1 MASIPSNPVAFDPMH
16 ALEPLGK
23 PAGAGTQV
31 STHELGDTFTRM
43 FDEVN
48 RLQGEADR
56 KIEEFATSP
65 DKDIH
70 GTMIALQKA
79 DLSLRLM
86 MQIRSKLTAA
96 YQDVM
101 RMQL

>member
-1 MASIPSNPVAFDPMH
+1 MNGLQTRPVQGQPPQGQLSQRA
-16 ALEPLGK
+16 AK
-23 PAGAGTQV
+23 VGT
-31 STHELGDTFTRM
+31 TDAEIKDTFSRM

-48 RLQGEADR
+48 DLQQQADR
-56 KIEEFATSP
+56 KIEEFATTP
-65 DKDIH
+65 EKDIH

-79 DLSLRLM
+79 DISLRLM

-96 YQDVM
+96 YQDIM

>member
-1 MASIPSNPVAFDPMH
+1 MATIPSR
-16 ALEPLGK
+16 
-23 PAGAGTQV
+23 PAGLAGLDSLLPRGRQAASGSQGSTQ
-31 STHELGDTFTRM
+31 ELGDTFTRL

-86 MQIRSKLTAA
+86 MQIRAKLTAA

>member
-1 MASIPSNPVAFDPMH
+1 MATIPSHNVPMDP
-16 ALEPLGK
+16 LSSIEPRGRS
-23 PAGAGTQV
+23 GSSSTQN
-31 STHELGDTFTRM
+31 STSELTDTFSRM

-48 RLQGEADR
+48 NLQVEADR

-86 MQIRSKLTAA
+86 MQIRAKLTAA